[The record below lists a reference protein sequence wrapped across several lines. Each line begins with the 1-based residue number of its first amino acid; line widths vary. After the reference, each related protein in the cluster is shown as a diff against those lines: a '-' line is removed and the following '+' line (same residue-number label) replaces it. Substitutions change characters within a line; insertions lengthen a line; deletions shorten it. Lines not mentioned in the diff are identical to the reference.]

1 MTLRLMVF
9 TAEATAMTGDV
20 PPSDRTQPTVRL
32 DVAHATPIDLVRAID
47 AFTDL
52 GWLGPQVAGSAART
66 DLRRVRTD
74 LELPILDGSGAG
86 SGPIRKAALLDVG
99 MPLEVDGSVLVEIG
113 WQSATLAPLF
123 PVFAGSLRVAT
134 SGLELEGYYVPPFGR
149 VGLLIDDGVLGL
161 IARRTAQALL
171 ARLAVR
177 LGD

>member
-1 MTLRLMVF
+1 
-9 TAEATAMTGDV
+9 MTGDV
-20 PPSDRTQPTVRL
+20 PPSDHAQPTVRL
-32 DVAHATPIDLVRAID
+32 RVAHATPIDVGRAID

-52 GWLGPQVAGSAART
+52 GWLGPLVEGSAGRT

-74 LELPILDGSGAG
+74 LELPILDGSGTG

-99 MPLEVDGSVLVEIG
+99 TPVELDGSLLIEIG

-123 PVFAGSLRVAT
+123 PVFAGRLRVAG
-134 SGLELEGYYVPPFGR
+134 SGLELEGYYVPPLGR
-149 VGLLIDDGVLGL
+149 IGLLIDDGVLGL